1 MTKTHLNGSR
11 ILGQFRFSLN
21 DLANKVSERISGKL
35 FFSFNLPCVRT
46 RSDDLLQLLGF
57 SSSLLQWAMHFVD
70 FGGNVNFLFGS
81 VWNVAALMWYWYLWT
96 TCRRLRNEKKND
108 GYFEPNWEFLFFSN
122 FLFMSH
128 WAEKSWNT
136 LE

>member
-70 FGGNVNFLFGS
+70 FGGNVNFLFGQCG
-81 VWNVAALMWYWYLWT
+81 MW
-96 TCRRLRNEKKND
+96 RLLCGIGIYGLHVED
-108 GYFEPNWEFLFFSN
+108 
-122 FLFMSH
+122 
-128 WAEKSWNT
+128 
-136 LE
+136 